1 MDISV
6 KLRIEALLEKQQK
19 GIPLDPADKALLSYW
34 KKTSNGISAKEA
46 KELRSYQRNRK

>member
-19 GIPLDPADKALLSYW
+19 GMPLDPADKALLSY
-34 KKTSNGISAKEA
+34 
-46 KELRSYQRNRK
+46 